1 MDALKILSSV
11 LSVIFF
17 CIMVAVIYSQFRKN
31 KTADSN
37 KTVEQFDGIDEKDAP
52 IPKIFFVAYL
62 IAFIGAIVYVLL
74 YPSLASWK
82 GFVGWTPNDDAYVAK
97 SIDIN
102 NNINA
107 VINANTDEQVFTLL
121 QKDPLVLQSGK
132 ALFGDN
138 CSACHGQD
146 ATGQHNYPNLVDKD
160 WLYGGSP
167 QDVYTTIHNGRNG
180 KMPAWK
186 GVLSDNDI
194 DELTQYVSQLNKG
207 PFESNVLFDANC
219 SSCHG
224 KDAQGTH
231 GIGAPNLTDDI
242 WLHGS
247 TKGDIKRNIENGM
260 NNKMPDFGER
270 LTRNQMLSLTSY
282 IVSLQ
287 SDPQD
292 NIDFMQ
298 AKTYIFSRNEQPLPA
313 VLTTCVGCHG
323 VDGLGGVPGA
333 PKLAGLKEAYIYN
346 QLNFFVSGL
355 RKNTTMQNIVADLDV
370 EDKLL
375 AASYFSSLDSP
386 DISEISPDKSEEGL
400 IKDPTERL
408 IFQGDW
414 QRALP
419 ACSTCHGMKTEG
431 SPSFP
436 RLAGQSSDY
445 LEKQLFDWRTGVRA
459 GDQGQMMQNVVRKL
473 TDDEIKSLSK
483 YLSKIK

>member
-1 MDALKILSSV
+1 MESTKILSSV
-11 LSVIFF
+11 LSIIFF
-17 CIMVAVIYSQFRKN
+17 FIMVAVIYSQFKKN

-37 KTVEQFDGIDEKDAP
+37 KTIEHFDGIDEKDAP
-52 IPKIFFVAYL
+52 IPKVFFAAYL

-82 GFVGWTPNDDAYVAK
+82 GFVGWTQADDAYVAK
-97 SIDIN
+97 SVDIN
-102 NNINA
+102 NDINGAINA
-107 VINANTDEQVFTLL
+107 HTDEETFTLL
-121 QKDPLVLQSGK
+121 QKEPLVIQEGK
-132 ALFGDN
+132 AIFGDN
-138 CSACHGQD
+138 CSACHGLD

-167 QDVYTTIHNGRNG
+167 QDIYTTIYNGRHG

-186 GVLSDNDI
+186 EVLNGDDI

-207 PFESNVLFDANC
+207 PFESNDLFDANC

-231 GIGAPNLTDDI
+231 GIGAPNLTNNI

-247 TKGDIKRNIENGM
+247 TKDDIKRVIENGM
-260 NNKMPDFGER
+260 SNTMPAFSER

-282 IVSLQ
+282 ILSLQ
-287 SDPQD
+287 NEPQE
-292 NIDFMQ
+292 NIGLMQ
-298 AKTYIFSRNEQPLPA
+298 AKTYIFSRNEKPLPA
-313 VLTTCVGCHG
+313 VLATCVGCHG
-323 VDGLGGVPGA
+323 ADGLGGVPGT

-346 QLNFFVSGL
+346 QLNLFVSGL
-355 RKNTTMQNIVADLDV
+355 RQNTTMQGMTANLSV

-386 DISEISPDKSEEGL
+386 DISEIFPDKSAEGL

-419 ACSTCHGMKTEG
+419 ACATCHGQKTEG
-431 SPSFP
+431 NPSFP

-445 LEKQLFDWRTGVRA
+445 LEKQLFDWRTGVRS

>member
-207 PFESNVLFDANC
+207 PFESNVLFDVNC

-346 QLNFFVSGL
+346 QLNLFVSGL
-355 RKNTTMQNIVADLDV
+355 RKNTTMKNIVADLDV

-445 LEKQLFDWRTGVRA
+445 LEKQLFDWRAGVRA

>member
-1 MDALKILSSV
+1 MGSMNILSSV
-11 LSVIFF
+11 LSIIFF
-17 CIMVAVIYSQFRKN
+17 FIMVAVIYSQFRKT

-52 IPKIFFVAYL
+52 IPKVFFVAYL

-82 GFVGWTPNDDAYVAK
+82 GFIGWTENDDAYVAK

-107 VINANTDEQVFTLL
+107 IVNANTDAQVFTLL

-132 ALFGDN
+132 SLFGDN

-146 ATGQHNYPNLVDKD
+146 AKGQYNYPSLVDKD

-167 QDVYTTIHNGRNG
+167 QDVYTTIHNGRKG

-186 GVLSDNDI
+186 VVLSGKDI
-194 DELTQYVSQLNKG
+194 DELTQYVSELNKG
-207 PFESNVLFDANC
+207 PFKSNTLFDANC

-231 GIGAPNLTDDI
+231 SVGAPNLTDDI

-247 TKGDIKRNIENGM
+247 TNADIKRNIENGM
-260 NNKMPDFGER
+260 YNEMPDFGQR
-270 LTRNQMLSLTSY
+270 LSRNQILSLTSY

-287 SDPQD
+287 SEPQD
-292 NIDFMQ
+292 NIDIMQ
-298 AKTYIFSRNEQPLPA
+298 TNTYIFSRNEQQLPA
-313 VLTTCVGCHG
+313 VLTTCVACHG
-323 VDGLGGVPGA
+323 ADGLGTLPGA
-333 PKLAGLKEAYIYN
+333 PKLAGLKQAYIYN
-346 QLNFFVSGL
+346 QLHLFVSGL
-355 RKNTTMQNIVADLDV
+355 RKNATMQNIVADLDV
-370 EDKLL
+370 KDKLL

-386 DISEISPDKSEEGL
+386 AISKITPEKSADGI

-414 QRALP
+414 QRAIP
-419 ACSTCHGMKTEG
+419 ACSTCHGQETQG

-445 LEKQLFDWRTGVRA
+445 LEKQLFDWRTGDRT
-459 GDQGQMMQNVVRKL
+459 GDQGHMMQNVVNKL

-483 YLSKIK
+483 YLSKMK